1 MPSVFTAVV
10 PRPINRRLI
19 KKTAR
24 TLFVTRFFRT
34 ITSDSR
40 QLLLLP
46 AESKINEEKDEEEEE
61 FGKLPLL
68 LLLLHRVLLAS
79 GEVTRG
85 DTKKKNKKLKKN
97 FA

>member
-1 MPSVFTAVV
+1 M
-10 PRPINRRLI
+10 
-19 KKTAR
+19 KKTAS
-24 TLFVTRFFRT
+24 TLLVTRFFRT

-68 LLLLHRVLLAS
+68 LLLHKVLLAS

-85 DTKKKNKKLKKN
+85 DTKNAK
-97 FA
+97 